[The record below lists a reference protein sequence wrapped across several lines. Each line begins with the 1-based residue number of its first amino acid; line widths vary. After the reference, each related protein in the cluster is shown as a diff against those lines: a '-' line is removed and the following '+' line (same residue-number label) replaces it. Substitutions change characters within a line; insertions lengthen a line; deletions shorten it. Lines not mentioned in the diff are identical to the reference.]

1 MGEITDPTN
10 AARILV
16 IDDAEDIQRL
26 LRKKLTDEGY
36 EVRAAYDGHEGIQ
49 LAKICTPNLILLD
62 LSMPDVDGFEVLR
75 ELKDDEATMH
85 APVILLSGSSETQDV
100 IMGLELGAVDFVR
113 KPFDF
118 AELRARVRSAIRI
131 HKLLGLLAQRA
142 QIDGLTGLWNRAYF
156 DSRLENEISEAS
168 RSGAPLALAMCDID
182 RFKEI
187 NDEYGH
193 PAGDAVLE
201 GFARLLLS
209 ELRKHDVACRYG
221 GEEFAVIFSN
231 THESEAAV
239 VLERIR
245 TRLETQIWP
254 NHPERRVTASFGLA
268 AADPTALDVQSL
280 VAAADGA
287 LYRAKA
293 NGRNRLARRL
303 AS

>member
-1 MGEITDPTN
+1 MGEITDPTT

-16 IDDAEDIQRL
+16 IDDADDIHRL
-26 LRKKLTDEGY
+26 LKKKLEDEGY
-36 EVRAAYDGHEGIQ
+36 EVCSAYGGQEGIDSARRS
-49 LAKICTPNLILLD
+49 LPSLILLD
-62 LSMPDVDGFEVLR
+62 LTMPDVDGFEVLR
-75 ELKDDEATMH
+75 DLKGDEATMH
-85 APVILLSGSSETQDV
+85 APIILLSGSNETQDI
-100 IMGLELGAVDFVR
+100 IMGLELGAADFVK

-156 DSRLENEISEAS
+156 DSRLESELSEAS
-168 RSGAPLALAMCDID
+168 RTGAPLSLAMCDID
-182 RFKEI
+182 HFKAI
-187 NDEYGH
+187 NDLYGH

-201 GFARLLLS
+201 GFARLLIE

-221 GEEFAVIFSN
+221 GEEFAVIFAN
-231 THESEAAV
+231 TSESDAAR

-245 TRLETQIWP
+245 ERLEKQVWP
-254 NHPERRVTASFGLA
+254 NHPERSVTASFGLA
-268 AADPTALDVQSL
+268 SADPTALDANAL
-280 VAAADGA
+280 VGQADGA

-293 NGRNRLARRL
+293 NGRNRLVRRA